1 METLMLI
8 FGIFCANLRSQMRQP
23 PQAGLIFFEA
33 GAAHL
38 KILEKKK
45 GRKKKG
51 KKKIELG
58 LTVVCLHQSVKFQFY
73 ISLYNFEEIW

>member
-38 KILEKKK
+38 KILEKK
-45 GRKKKG
+45 RKKK
-51 KKKIELG
+51 KKEKKIELG

-73 ISLYNFEEIW
+73 ISLYNFEEI